1 MQSKKPSPDVGK
13 LLTGLYALGATER
26 PTRRAAVSGSTRG
39 RAPAPELSGG
49 GAPGAGPRRSTAVR
63 VGGIVV
69 GQITVAQYRAIQ
81 QHIANGGSVDIMFV
95 IS

>member
-13 LLTGLYALGATER
+13 LLTGLYGLGATER
-26 PTRRAAVSGSTRG
+26 AARKAEASASTRG
-39 RAPAPELSGG
+39 RAPAAALSGEV
-49 GAPGAGPRRSTAVR
+49 APGATTRRSTAVR

-69 GQITVAQYRAIQ
+69 GQITAAQYREIQ